1 MTDAIGAEAS
11 ISVYNDTGTQS
22 LASTDTYSGEDK
34 KMSLFW
40 DKNDKDKQIVHGHSL
55 SELTISG
62 TSKSASWGGVQTFTI
77 DNETDCIGDLYLS
90 IKLDFDTPDTP
101 LDADLSPQ
109 TITTLLQK
117 PSSRD
122 ALKDPSKLEK
132 KGWYKRG
139 VAKGDTHPNPTP
151 IGFPN
156 GWLHLKTDA
165 NDLGSGFRSGDGGLD
180 AVDSYGLPADAVNLP
195 GVWGV
200 HQDSSPRAQAWEDIQ
215 DVLVK
220 DKDLFTVQEFDC
232 KDTYLDPN
240 NNEELIYQRGKDI
253 GIGEFIVQDQG
264 RTASNSYDT
273 TSKYIKSVD
282 RFRSSSLISAY
293 YHTGLR
299 NKFNNEFTHPDFSDI
314 NSFTFAKLFN
324 DEKLL
329 GTSANIGMVF
339 YDDGRTG
346 DIRGYSITFPNTVT
360 YNQLHAN
367 LNSYNTE
374 LYNTFN
380 TLSIEDSLEGFS
392 GTITSD
398 VVSTPN
404 RNWDFHLYFSGW
416 IDSWRS
422 SINQGSFQTLIP
434 NADPNFP
441 EPWGDA
447 RWQYTTGGQLD
458 PSLIWNPQ
466 STLSFD
472 DPRENGS
479 IAHLLV
485 TADPHRFNA
494 YGGNSP
500 WGTYR
505 ELLDSYAYQMHR
517 YMSNFTMTTPFKKW
531 PGNVTIYK
539 GWVLGYDGIIG
550 GRAKIKERD
559 LINGFKP
566 STRDV
571 SSGFE
576 TLPNLYER
584 SADPMESNF
593 QSKPGGSLITADEEV
608 ISGVVYIRLDFW
620 KPYKIDDRDITP
632 DEMELYISS
641 TRSILTKMQ
650 NDVTNTINGGPEKH
664 MIFFKVNC
672 NSGNSDAIGKS
683 LMTRV
688 YPTALA
694 NNPAGNFI
702 GGGINNDYSAGE
714 NESFFNI
721 SDNPLHYGFGGS
733 SIFAWRYDEGVYDY
747 PYSFANPIY
756 RTDPNHMLKGTI
768 SFEIPNSIYKLN
780 EVISK
785 GVEYASSFEKFMKL
799 YAVYLGVSNGDDIR
813 PILFGGAN
821 YSGGQTDDTPG
832 AFITIRLILDLGT
845 LGQLMTAEIVFATT
859 FQILSKIAFEMD
871 DPPPPL
877 NTIKN
882 RRGHDNI
889 ISPSL
894 IPYLEHPIL
903 NPYTYSYLPKYLSY
917 NDSEEIKKLGTE
929 YIDVD
934 ENGTF
939 RVYRSQGVLAS
950 DLFISYLNKQDINNL
965 VDYYNRNISYRP
977 LFQSIRNVP
986 ETLTPQDGDI
996 ISYLQ
1001 KIEAVEDPPRRPDNL
1016 IYYQSDFNGYC
1027 TAMSSDGNTYAVSQ
1041 GRMYGDESEAYSNVS
1056 GVDRYRVR
1064 RPGLVRVFKKENG
1077 TWTLNKTFRAP
1088 NSKLST
1094 RPKGHVWYVS
1104 NGYNQHI
1111 DLSADGNRIVIGD
1124 AGGDN
1129 NSFTTYD
1136 YNNVTKK
1143 WTKVSEVQYGHSQS
1157 IIPHHT
1163 GLRKYINMGDPPE
1176 YYTFGSEF
1184 GSCLSLSDDGNRI
1197 VLRYIGP
1204 ESNSPNNTYTTEHS
1218 VKIYNWDGTNWQA
1231 DNSTPDVS
1239 VSLNHSEFVH
1249 KGVDSDDIA
1258 VRLGGYPVNQQ
1269 SIWSQ
1274 TSSYTRSGSICLSGD
1289 GNTYIM
1295 GDHNG
1300 VIPPLTGTLQFTV
1313 QSVGGSNKYFYN
1325 GQQQP
1330 TIELI
1335 SGTIYTFSWPLHT
1348 GGHPVRLSTTPDGTH
1363 AGGTELEP
1371 GPQNSYD
1378 VPINS
1383 APGTILYYFCAHH
1396 SGMGGQ
1402 INVVAPTNDSGINV
1416 YKLFS
1421 GIWTRVLS
1429 KYNGS
1434 SHGDGHSCAVNY
1446 DGTRIAF
1453 GNIIDENGVGSVS
1466 IYDWDSVSNSYS
1478 PVKEIVGQPN
1488 SYLGTSIKF
1497 NKDGTKLAIGC
1508 PYGINEKKPLNKP
1521 RTKDLM
1527 NKHVIINDS
1536 LINNNEPVQTE
1547 FGRIDVYRY
1556 PDFVPYPNPPQESYE
1571 IGLDKN
1577 AKHFKAR
1584 GGYLYDTELGAIKG
1598 WAEYGSPASL
1608 GMRNERQR
1616 LSHGEVH
1623 LYEYKS
1629 GNWEN
1634 VLKIDATSGER
1645 GNSKQKSWPGT
1656 HGKYGIYEGTADG
1669 LGVSVSMD
1677 GNGDVILAGAPF
1689 TSTIGKIQEKLDW
1702 YPGGG
1707 MTAAYS
1713 IHKSNE
1719 ESIVEEG
1726 DPVSSLLLADTSLRS
1741 HIRDTDEEV
1750 GRSYLFEI
1758 GKYTHNPPA
1767 PTPVENYTVLK
1778 MNYSDGYNIVN
1789 DAQIRLNH
1797 DITDFINLSNIGE
1810 PIRWDKQFNSVPDGA
1825 YYPPLK
1831 GEYQNPEWA
1840 DSDLKSKVDFPLL
1853 NVIKKIEII
1862 VNDKV
1867 WQTLENADILSIYST
1882 EMTESLYQT
1891 TILNS
1896 RGRSL
1901 SDGTRRENSKERWIP
1916 GKKYNLTIPIPG
1928 FTSSVDPRFN
1938 NFMNI
1943 SENGFLAGIAPDSK
1957 FTVKVYYNEL
1967 EKIWDTNNVSAM
1979 QGYTAPIYRVPHV
1992 TTKIEDGQDS
2002 NGNPSS
2008 LVKDGA
2014 RYETTGKSSGTG
2026 LYITNVPKPWNPKI
2040 SFNTKMYG
2048 QKIVMN
2054 REELDVLKNTQES
2067 ITKRIKMTMNVNNRF
2082 INVSR
2087 DQILSMN
2094 LDEISMYTSHLI
2106 INVEYTNTSTNP
2118 YLKTAQLFLNS
2129 KPHSILDGL
2138 FMRGIS
2144 NKSLGIYSNEY
2155 NKGYYIYPLSNKAFG
2170 GSSISFSK
2178 FDTIRLELIFGSES
2192 VLTSEKILSE
2202 FINVSITARG
2212 QASISYKN
2220 GSAIMNY

>member
-977 LFQSIRNVP
+977 LFQSDRNIS
-986 ETLTPQDGDI
+986 EMITPQDGDI

-1001 KIEAVEDPPRRPDNL
+1001 KVEAVEDPPRRPDNL

-1077 TWTLNKTFRAP
+1077 TWTLNKTFRTP
-1088 NSKLST
+1088 NSKLT
-1094 RPKGHVWYVS
+1094 NRPKGHVWNVS
-1104 NGYNQHI
+1104 NGYNQHL
-1111 DLSADGNRIVIGD
+1111 DLSGDGNRIVIGE

-1136 YNNVTKK
+1136 YNIITKK
-1143 WTKVSEVQYGHSQS
+1143 WTKVSEVQYGHSQT
-1157 IIPHHT
+1157 IIPQNT
-1163 GLRKYINMGDPPE
+1163 GIRQSVEDGDLPE
-1176 YYTFGSEF
+1176 YYTIGSEF
-1184 GSCLSLSDDGNRI
+1184 GSCLSLSEDGNRI
-1197 VLRYIGP
+1197 ALRYAGP
-1204 ESNSPNNTYTTEHS
+1204 IDSSTNTAVSTADHG
-1218 VKIYNWDGTNWQA
+1218 VKIYNWDGTNWQE
-1231 DNSTPDVS
+1231 DTSTVPDIFS
-1239 VSLNHSEFVH
+1239 VNHARFIDVP
-1249 KGVDSDDIA
+1249 VDSYFYYRWRREVQENATYYKAKCAHEWVGRDGW
-1258 VRLGGYPVNQQ
+1258 GGQGYHWADY
-1269 SIWSQ
+1269 SFSHG
-1274 TSSYTRSGSICLSGD
+1274 GSLAFSGD
-1289 GNTYIM
+1289 GNTYII
-1295 GDHNG
+1295 GDHAMEPPAGIVTYGNKTTRAGTPQSGFRVYNLING
-1300 VIPPLTGTLQFTV
+1300 VWTM
-1313 QSVGGSNKYFYN
+1313 
-1325 GQQQP
+1325 
-1330 TIELI
+1330 IENQLI
-1335 SGTIYTFSWPLHT
+1335 Y
-1348 GGHPVRLSTTPDGTH
+1348 
-1363 AGGTELEP
+1363 
-1371 GPQNSYD
+1371 
-1378 VPINS
+1378 
-1383 APGTILYYFCAHH
+1383 
-1396 SGMGGQ
+1396 
-1402 INVVAPTNDSGINV
+1402 
-1416 YKLFS
+1416 FS
-1421 GIWTRVLS
+1421 GLG
-1429 KYNGS
+1429 Y
-1434 SHGDGHSCAVNY
+1434 AVAINY
-1446 DGTRIAF
+1446 DGTSWA
-1453 GNIIDENGVGSVS
+1453 
-1466 IYDWDSVSNSYS
+1466 VSNI
-1478 PVKEIVGQPN
+1478 EAGGQSVITIYNRDPN
-1488 SYLGTSIKF
+1488 FPTTWSHGVIKKIYGKIDSYLGASLAF
-1497 NKDGTKLAIGC
+1497 NRDGTKLVLGS
-1508 PYGINEKKPLNKP
+1508 PYSNGKKPIFKTRTRDFNFENIYIDETANYYDLNRYVFTEDGRLEYMRR
-1521 RTKDLM
+1521 RTENTGGGEAHLVLD
-1527 NKHVIINDS
+1527 I
-1536 LINNNEPVQTE
+1536 
-1547 FGRIDVYRY
+1547 
-1556 PDFVPYPNPPQESYE
+1556 SY
-1571 IGLDKN
+1571 GLDVNGKYIN
-1577 AKHFKAR
+1577 QR
-1584 GGYLYDTELGAIKG
+1584 GGPFFDTPLGATVG
-1598 WAEYGSPASL
+1598 WGQYGSESSL
-1608 GMRNERQR
+1608 GMRSDRRRVAN
-1616 LSHGEVH
+1616 GEIL
-1623 LYEYKS
+1623 LYEYKD
-1629 GNWEN
+1629 GAWKHT
-1634 VLKIDATSGER
+1634 LDMDASSGER
-1645 GNSKQKSWPGT
+1645 SNSKQKSWPGT
-1656 HGKYGIYEGTADG
+1656 FGRYGVYEGNADG
-1669 LGVSVSMD
+1669 LGISVSMSGD
-1677 GNGDVILAGAPF
+1677 GNTILAGAPL

-1707 MTAAYS
+1707 MSAAYS
-1713 IHKSNE
+1713 IHEAGQGSLIE
-1719 ESIVEEG
+1719 DG
-1726 DPVSSLLLADTSLRS
+1726 DPVSSVLLADTSLRS
-1741 HIRDTDEEV
+1741 HIRETEEEV

-1758 GKYTHNPPA
+1758 GKYTHNPPL
-1767 PTPVENYTVLK
+1767 PHIENKSNKKMKYT
-1778 MNYSDGYNIVN
+1778 DGYALVN

-1797 DITDFINLSNIGE
+1797 DITDFINLPKIGE

-1831 GEYQNPEWA
+1831 GDYQNPQWA
-1840 DSDLKSKVDFPLL
+1840 DSDLKSKVDFPIFNIL
-1853 NVIKKIEII
+1853 KKIEII

-1867 WQTLENADILSIYST
+1867 WQTIENKDLLSIYST
-1882 EMTESLYQT
+1882 EMTESLYNVFGS
-1891 TILNS
+1891 NS

-1901 SDGTRRENSKERWIP
+1901 SDGTRKENSNEKWIP
-1916 GKKYNLTIPIPG
+1916 GKSYDLTIPIPG

-1938 NFMNI
+1938 NFTNI

-2026 LYITNVPKPWNPKI
+2026 LYVTNVPEPWNPKI
-2040 SFNTKMYG
+2040 SFNSKMYG

-2054 REELDVLKNTQES
+2054 REELDNLKNTPGS
-2067 ITKRIKMTMNVNNRF
+2067 INKV
-2082 INVSR
+2082 INTSQSINTNLLNITGLKPMSV
-2087 DQILSMN
+2087 N
-2094 LDEISMYTSHLI
+2094 LDSLSLYASHII
-2106 INVEYTNTSTNP
+2106 INLEYFDVLKIP

-2129 KPHSILDGL
+2129 KPHSILEASFMKTFSSKTLGL
-2138 FMRGIS
+2138 Y
-2144 NKSLGIYSNEY
+2144 NNEY
-2155 NKGYYIYPLSNKAFG
+2155 NNDKDNLNSTVNNYVYPLASKAFG
-2170 GSSISFSK
+2170 GSSIPFSK
-2178 FDTIRLELIFGSES
+2178 FDSITMEFIFDTPLYEDSGE
-2192 VLTSEKILSE
+2192 ILSSVN
-2202 FINVSITARG
+2202 INVLARG
-2212 QASISYKN
+2212 KAGLLYKN
-2220 GSAIMNY
+2220 GSAKMEY

>member
-1 MTDAIGAEAS
+1 MSEKETSGYYAAIET
-11 ISVYNDTGTQS
+11 YNGEGTQS
-22 LASTDTYSGEDK
+22 LIVTDTIDSN
-34 KMSLFW
+34 SSSFFW
-40 DKNDKDKQIVHGHSL
+40 NKNDKQKQIVHGHSL
-55 SELTISG
+55 SELNISG
-62 TSKSASWGGVQTFTI
+62 ISKSASWGGVQTFTI
-77 DNETDCIGDLYLS
+77 DNETDCIGDIYICLTV
-90 IKLDFDTPDTP
+90 DFNTSDTP
-101 LDADLSPQ
+101 LDSDLSPK
-109 TITTLLQK
+109 TVTTLLQK
-117 PSSRD
+117 PSPRD

-139 VAKGDTHPNPTP
+139 VAKGDTRPIATP

-165 NDLGSGFRSGDGGLD
+165 NDLGSGFRNGDGGLD
-180 AVDSYGLPADAVNLP
+180 AVDSYGLPTDAINLP

-200 HQDSSPRAQAWEDIQ
+200 HQDSAPRAQAWEDIQ

-264 RTASNSYDT
+264 RTASNCYDINSNFIT
-273 TSKYIKSVD
+273 SVD
-282 RFRSSSLISAY
+282 RFRSFNVMESY
-293 YHTGLR
+293 YHNGLR
-299 NKFNNEFTHPDFSDI
+299 NKFNDEFSHPVFSDQ
-314 NSFTFAKLFN
+314 N
-324 DEKLL
+324 
-329 GTSANIGMVF
+329 
-339 YDDGRTG
+339 
-346 DIRGYSITFPNTVT
+346 SITAEVIMGDPKLKGHQIFFGGYHVDDQTDQHTRQISAVFPNTVT
-360 YNQLHAN
+360 TAQVQAN
-367 LNSYNTE
+367 LSSYNTA
-374 LYNTFN
+374 LYNSIN
-380 TLSIEDSLEGFS
+380 NIAVIEDYGTWS
-392 GTITSD
+392 GTITSN
-398 VVSTPN
+398 VVTTPN
-404 RNWDFHLYFSGW
+404 RNWDHILWFGRYLN
-416 IDSWRS
+416 
-422 SINQGSFQTLIP
+422 NQYNS
-434 NADPNFP
+434 
-441 EPWGDA
+441 
-447 RWQYTTGGQLD
+447 GQLQAIQVAPNVAAPYGD
-458 PSLIWNPQ
+458 NRPQISTNIWTPQ
-466 STLSFD
+466 STLSFVD
-472 DPRENGS
+472 DKNNGS
-479 IAHLLV
+479 IAHV
-485 TADPHRFNA
+485 YITEDPYHSKD
-494 YGGNSP
+494 GNVINVYVDNMKLWMANYEMEHP
-500 WGTYR
+500 YK
-505 ELLDSYAYQMHR
+505 
-517 YMSNFTMTTPFKKW
+517 NW
-531 PGNVTIYK
+531 PGNISTDNHRASRYHTNAIQTRTWVFETDLLNPKITTDWFAYK
-539 GWVLGYDGIIG
+539 EEFWESTEGFAYPELPC
-550 GRAKIKERD
+550 
-559 LINGFKP
+559 FKP
-566 STRDV
+566 
-571 SSGFE
+571 
-576 TLPNLYER
+576 
-584 SADPMESNF
+584 
-593 QSKPGGSLITADEEV
+593 KPGSELVSAMYET
-608 ISGVVYIRLDFW
+608 ISGVNYIRLDFW
-620 KPYKIDDRDITP
+620 KPTKVDDRDITQQ
-632 DEMELYISS
+632 ELEIYISS
-641 TRSILTKMQ
+641 TRSILTKIQ
-650 NDVTNTINGGPEKH
+650 NEADDSVQGVADCPRVFWTITTTTGNAEILIPLLEYNRPIDGPNNG
-664 MIFFKVNC
+664 
-672 NSGNSDAIGKS
+672 IGQ
-683 LMTRV
+683 
-688 YPTALA
+688 
-694 NNPAGNFI
+694 FI
-702 GGGINNDYSAGE
+702 GGGVNNDYSLGE
-714 NESFFNI
+714 NDIRFDLHGDRSFMPWVADAPWEVPDFKI
-721 SDNPLHYGFGGS
+721 
-733 SIFAWRYDEGVYDY
+733 WDY
-747 PYSFANPIY
+747 QILSGYPTVTT
-756 RTDPNHMLKGTI
+756 TDPTRVNTSRLQVY
-768 SFEIPNSIYKLN
+768 IPNTFYKLN
-780 EVISK
+780 EAIAKAPEWVIAMNK
-785 GVEYASSFEKFMKL
+785 FGNLYTAYRGRFE
-799 YAVYLGVSNGDDIR
+799 DIENDKNTIFEFR
-813 PILFGGAN
+813 TAN
-821 YSGGQTDDTPG
+821 YISGSDNIPGSLIRVLFNTYFPSGQQEYN
-832 AFITIRLILDLGT
+832 L
-845 LGQLMTAEIVFATT
+845 TAVE
-859 FQILSKIAFEMD
+859 LSLEVMV
-871 DPPPPL
+871 DPPAL
-877 NTIKN
+877 NTITN
-882 RRGHDNI
+882 RKGHDNI
-889 ISPSL
+889 ISQSL
-894 IPYLEHPIL
+894 IPYVEHPTP

-977 LFQSIRNVP
+977 LFQSDRDVP
-986 ETLTPQDGDI
+986 ETIIPQDGDI

-1001 KIEAVEDPPRRPDNL
+1001 KVEAVEDPPRRPDNL

-1041 GRMYGDESEAYSNVS
+1041 GRMYGDESEAYANVN

-1157 IIPHHT
+1157 IIPQNT

-1204 ESNSPNNTYTTEHS
+1204 EINSPNNTYTTEHS

-1239 VSLNHSEFVH
+1239 VSLNHSEFIH
-1249 KGVDSDDIA
+1249 KGVDNDDVA
-1258 VRLGGYPVNQQ
+1258 VRLGGYPINQQ
-1269 SIWSQ
+1269 PIWSQ
-1274 TSSYTRSGSICLSGD
+1274 TIYSRSGSICLSGD

-1300 VIPPLTGTLQFTV
+1300 VIPSLTGGTLQFTV
-1313 QSVGGSNKYFYN
+1313 QSVGGSNKFFYD

-1330 TIELI
+1330 TIELV
-1335 SGTIYTFSWPLHT
+1335 SGTTYTFSYPWQQNH
-1348 GGHPVRLSTTPDGTH
+1348 HVRLSTTPDGIH

-1383 APGTILYYFCAHH
+1383 APGTVLYYYCHNHA
-1396 SGMGGQ
+1396 GMGGQ
-1402 INVVAPTNDSGINV
+1402 INIVAPTIDSGINV
-1416 YKLFS
+1416 YKLFN

-1478 PVKEIVGQPN
+1478 YVKEIVGQPN

-1521 RTKDLM
+1521 PTKDLM
-1527 NKHVIINDS
+1527 NKHVIVNDGRINQG
-1536 LINNNEPVQTE
+1536 EPVQTE

-1556 PDFVPYPNPPQESYE
+1556 PDFVAYSNPPQESYE
-1571 IGLDKN
+1571 IGFDKN

-1713 IHKSNE
+1713 IHKNNE
-1719 ESIVEEG
+1719 ESLVEEG

-1741 HIRDTDEEV
+1741 HIRETEEEV

-1767 PTPVENYTVLK
+1767 PTPVENTSSIK
-1778 MNYSDGYNIVN
+1778 MNYSDGYTLVN
-1789 DAQIRLNH
+1789 NAQFKLNH
-1797 DITDFINLSNIGE
+1797 DITDFINLPDIGE
-1810 PIRWDKQFNSVPDGA
+1810 SIRWDKQFNSVPEGA

-1831 GEYQNPEWA
+1831 GDYQNPEWA

-1853 NVIKKIEII
+1853 SIIKKVEII

-1867 WQTLENADILSIYST
+1867 WQTIENEDLLSIYST

-1901 SDGTRRENSKERWIP
+1901 SDGTRKENSKERWIP
-1916 GKKYNLTIPIPG
+1916 GKKYNITIPIPG

-1938 NFMNI
+1938 NFTNI

-2014 RYETTGKSSGTG
+2014 IYQTTGKSSGTG
-2026 LYITNVPKPWNPKI
+2026 LYVTNVPEPWNPKI

-2048 QKIVMN
+2048 QKIIMN
-2054 REELDVLKNTQES
+2054 REELDVLKNIPEG
-2067 ITKRIKMTMNVNNRF
+2067 INKRIKMSMNVNNRF

-2087 DQILSMN
+2087 NQVLSMN
-2094 LDEISMYTSHLI
+2094 LDEITIYTSHLI
-2106 INVEYTNTSTNP
+2106 INIDYTNTSTKP

-2144 NKSLGIYSNEY
+2144 NSSIGLYSNEY
-2155 NKGYYIYPLSNKAFG
+2155 NKGYYVYPLSNTAFG
-2170 GSSISFSK
+2170 GSSVSFSN
-2178 FDTIRLELIFGSES
+2178 FDTIRLEMIFDSQG
-2192 VLTSEKILSE
+2192 VLNSDSNILSE
-2202 FINVSITARG
+2202 FVNVSVTARG
-2212 QASISYKN
+2212 QASVSYKN
-2220 GSAIMNY
+2220 GSAVMNY